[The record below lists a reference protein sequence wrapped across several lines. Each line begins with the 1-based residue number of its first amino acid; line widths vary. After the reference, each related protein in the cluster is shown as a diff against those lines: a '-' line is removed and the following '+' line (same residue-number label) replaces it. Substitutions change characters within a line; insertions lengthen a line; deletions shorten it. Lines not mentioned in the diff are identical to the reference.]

1 MLDCLGTN
9 ETFILNFWKGIEY
22 VSKNLIEKPFE
33 KKLSTVTSAR
43 GSTVLMASVL
53 EKLTNPKN
61 AYLHLDFC
69 GAIIENKPKIKWQAL
84 LFANKIMEMLFEAPK
99 QNLIPGRIN
108 ILDFFLTFLRNTNQ
122 ENVIIKTCILIKDW
136 KVKWPNLW
144 HRSDFDIALEEGI

>member
-1 MLDCLGTN
+1 
-9 ETFILNFWKGIEY
+9 
-22 VSKNLIEKPFE
+22 
-33 KKLSTVTSAR
+33 
-43 GSTVLMASVL
+43 
-53 EKLTNPKN
+53 
-61 AYLHLDFC
+61 
-69 GAIIENKPKIKWQAL
+69 
-84 LFANKIMEMLFEAPK
+84 MLFEAPK